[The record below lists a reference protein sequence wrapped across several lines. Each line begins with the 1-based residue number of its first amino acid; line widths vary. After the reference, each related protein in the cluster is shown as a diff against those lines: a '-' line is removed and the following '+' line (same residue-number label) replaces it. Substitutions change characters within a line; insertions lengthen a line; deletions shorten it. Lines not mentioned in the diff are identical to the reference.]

1 MSQPPA
7 STQSL
12 EHFRS
17 GISQQPAFA
26 AQSQLFFEEQ
36 SRRKRSA
43 PTPVASSSRTTPQE
57 VEGAPQAPTQSNEA
71 ASSSTGVV
79 VTRPHL
85 DDHTAYQLTAGQL
98 GHDVNDAAVVEKFLN
113 SKVTTARDVLRLLK
127 GYHEAIIRPELYGA
141 VVQLEYT
148 LKAMNDR
155 LFATQSELRFMA
167 SDNRSQQK
175 HQSGLMLVTTGWP
188 TGMTPSG
195 RHYMLGW
202 MISQLPE
209 AATFLVN
216 RRYLDANFDHTALPA
231 EVWFNV
237 LSVEPTTIPQGK
249 DFYSPMTML
258 TFKAWDL
265 RSAFLTR
272 YGGTSGTPLYSDAN
286 TPQAG
291 RHIRVS
297 PCAPQWQR
305 KLESP
310 LRVLIAVCNAHE
322 DTANKKLTILWKSL
336 TLMAPSDS
344 PDLDHSAVAWA
355 RLFYEENNGTFR
367 GRLEVSPEMSRI
379 MMSGPVNVDAKEENL
394 WSEKWNEIMWG
405 QQLQFDEMDHAA
417 YQSAKQIGMASGR
430 GTSYGGGRRH
440 WSNTLLH
447 NSYFSP
453 YPFDLDLVQVE
464 AVAYIWDEYAIKA
477 GSPNECIGDLK
488 VCTFA
493 GKPAAAPGAAEQ
505 PEVEM
510 GEAPTMPPP
519 STVPS
524 KAAAPQPA
532 KGNKGRGRGPKG
544 A

>member
-113 SKVTTARDVLRLLK
+113 SKVTTARDVLRLVK

-322 DTANKKLTILWKSL
+322 DTVNK
-336 TLMAPSDS
+336 
-344 PDLDHSAVAWA
+344 
-355 RLFYEENNGTFR
+355 N
-367 GRLEVSPEMSRI
+367 
-379 MMSGPVNVDAKEENL
+379 
-394 WSEKWNEIMWG
+394 
-405 QQLQFDEMDHAA
+405 
-417 YQSAKQIGMASGR
+417 
-430 GTSYGGGRRH
+430 
-440 WSNTLLH
+440 
-447 NSYFSP
+447 
-453 YPFDLDLVQVE
+453 
-464 AVAYIWDEYAIKA
+464 
-477 GSPNECIGDLK
+477 
-488 VCTFA
+488 
-493 GKPAAAPGAAEQ
+493 
-505 PEVEM
+505 
-510 GEAPTMPPP
+510 
-519 STVPS
+519 
-524 KAAAPQPA
+524 
-532 KGNKGRGRGPKG
+532 
-544 A
+544 